1 VAKKKARAREGE
13 RPGARGRVEPPLLL
27 VHFIRD
33 VLGLTRTQVGCDTS
47 DTTNRGACTFLL
59 DGHAVKPC
67 TVFAIQ
73 ADGHRIRA
81 IEGVAQDGQLH
92 PLQEGFK
99 EEHGLQ
105 CGLCTPGMILSA
117 YALLEKIRIQAKNKS
132 GGGFPGISAG
142 APGIKTSSRRCSM
155 LLTK

>member
-1 VAKKKARAREGE
+1 MAKKKLVRVKVNGREQE
-13 RPGARGRVEPPLLL
+13 GRVEPPLLL

-33 VLGLTRTQVGCDTS
+33 VLGLTRTHVGCDTT
-47 DTTNRGACTFLL
+47 DRGACTFLL

-81 IEGVAQDGQLH
+81 IDGVAQDGQLH